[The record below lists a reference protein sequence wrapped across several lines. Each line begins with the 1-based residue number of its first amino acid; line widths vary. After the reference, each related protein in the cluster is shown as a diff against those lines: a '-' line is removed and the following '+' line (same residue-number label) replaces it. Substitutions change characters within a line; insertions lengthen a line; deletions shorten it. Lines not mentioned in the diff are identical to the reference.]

1 MTTQEFQKLFFSEKL
16 ELAEH
21 LQSLR
26 EHPSLHPDEL
36 AFKEELEVIEQE
48 LGTLFPQ

>member
-1 MTTQEFQKLFFSEKL
+1 MSIQDFKKLSFSERL

-26 EHPSLHPDEL
+26 EHPSLHSDEL
-36 AFKEELEVIEQE
+36 AFKDELEVIEKE